1 MNTNKN
7 PPSKKLHHS
16 PPEKKWWDNHA
27 VNMAIHVLSTT
38 FVFLVIATAAY
49 ALDCYV
55 HLLEERKAS
64 EFLVDVLKLFEKAI
78 LLIDVAWALF
88 NILHGIHKEYIEK

>member
-1 MNTNKN
+1 MNTKK
-7 PPSKKLHHS
+7 PPPTKKPHHTTA
-16 PPEKKWWDNHA
+16 EKKWWDNHA

-55 HLLEERKAS
+55 HLLEERDAS
-64 EFLVDVLKLFEKAI
+64 EFLVQVLKLFEKAI
-78 LLIDVAWALF
+78 LLIDVGWALF